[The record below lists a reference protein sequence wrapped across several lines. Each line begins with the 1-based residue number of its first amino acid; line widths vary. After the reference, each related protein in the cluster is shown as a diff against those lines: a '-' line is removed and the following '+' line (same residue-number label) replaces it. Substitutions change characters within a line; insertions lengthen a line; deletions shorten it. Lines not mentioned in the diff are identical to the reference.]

1 MVCRMVT
8 MPKKNGTLCICVD
21 LKHSY
26 EAVVKEVHLLPK
38 VDETLV
44 QLSGATM
51 FSTLDTNSEV
61 FGKSYSGKSPI
72 H

>member
-1 MVCRMVT
+1 MVAI
-8 MPKKNGTLCICVD
+8 PKKNGKLCICVD

-26 EAVVKEVHLLPK
+26 EAVVKEVHLLLK
-38 VDETLV
+38 VDETLA
-44 QLSGATM
+44 QLSGATI
-51 FSTLDTNSEV
+51 FSTLDTNNDF